1 MKRHHADTTPSRR
14 SGDHLSK
21 TARTISSMADS
32 PENKAR
38 RRRRLRQTFPA
49 PLDQVALRH
58 VDAIQTLDGNQREIL
73 ARAIAQT
80 SMPNLRKCLEA
91 LKASGVSIQSESDLI
106 ALLNLANTLRVEA
119 AVASSSSKAPG
130 REIESADLDS
140 MASLLLKC
148 YPDMPQATA
157 DALVGSNVLAP
168 SVQVI
173 AATRLA
179 LRDAKSD
186 FVITALYTLFEQK
199 LDEIRQ
205 IIARNPT
212 FIKAMQLSR
221 PGWKPD

>member
-1 MKRHHADTTPSRR
+1 
-14 SGDHLSK
+14 
-21 TARTISSMADS
+21 MADS

-58 VDAIQTLDGNQREIL
+58 VDAIRALDGNQRAIL

-80 SMPNLRKCLEA
+80 SMANIPKGLAAIKNAGGFIK
-91 LKASGVSIQSESDLI
+91 SENDLI
-106 ALLNLANTLRVEA
+106 ALLDLTKTLKAEVVED
-119 AVASSSSKAPG
+119 SSSG
-130 REIESADLDS
+130 EVLGQEIEGVDLEHL
-140 MASLLLKC
+140 ASLLLKC

-168 SVQVI
+168 SLQVVV
-173 AATRLA
+173 ATRLA
-179 LRDAKSD
+179 LSEAKSD

-199 LDEIRQ
+199 LDEIEQ
-205 IIARNPT
+205 VIGRNPA

-221 PGWKPD
+221 PDWKPD